1 MQWLLL
7 ASSAALVFGGSWAK
21 AVSGDS
27 VLQNHIVPDSLKSSQ
42 TFGSCSEAH
51 SLKVCLKMRSLMFL
65 EDWTLK
71 DSPISLLGKS
81 VVLVKSEDVRNGRM
95 LPASE
100 EELESS
106 LPKEETARDLALD
119 NLIST
124 TLQRF
129 FSSRA
134 LQVRLPDLS
143 AIWNSIEEGK

>member
-1 MQWLLL
+1 
-7 ASSAALVFGGSWAK
+7 
-21 AVSGDS
+21 
-27 VLQNHIVPDSLKSSQ
+27 
-42 TFGSCSEAH
+42 
-51 SLKVCLKMRSLMFL
+51 MFL
-65 EDWTLK
+65 ENWTLK

-129 FSSRA
+129 FSGRA
-134 LQVRLPDLS
+134 LQIRLPDLS
-143 AIWNSIEEGK
+143 ALWNSIEEGK